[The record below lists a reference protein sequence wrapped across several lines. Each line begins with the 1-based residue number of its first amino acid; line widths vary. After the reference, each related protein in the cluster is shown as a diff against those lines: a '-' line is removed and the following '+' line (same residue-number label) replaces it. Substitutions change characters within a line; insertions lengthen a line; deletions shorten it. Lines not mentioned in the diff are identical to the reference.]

1 MIPVNDIRKFLN
13 SLPPGIKLVAV
24 SKTHTCGEI
33 MEIYQAG
40 HKIFG
45 ENRVQELTYKY
56 QQLPKDIEWH
66 MVGHLQT
73 NKVKY
78 IAPFVHMIHSVD
90 SMKLLMM
97 INKEAAKLNR
107 IIDCLLEI
115 HIAGEISKFGLNREE
130 CKMFVRSDELKDL
143 HNIRLTGL
151 MGMASFTEDEQL
163 IRSEFRDLRQMF
175 DEIKNLDCQPQV
187 QFTCLSMGMSGDY
200 KIALEEGSTM
210 IRVGTLIFGERIIS
224 AE

>member
-1 MIPVNDIRKFLN
+1 MIPVNDISKFLS

-33 MEIYQAG
+33 MGIYQSG

-90 SMKLLMM
+90 SMKLLSM
-97 INKEAAKLNR
+97 INREAAKYNR

-115 HIAGEISKFGLNREE
+115 HIARETSKFGFNREE
-130 CKMFVRSDELKDL
+130 LKLFVLADELKDL

-163 IRSEFRDLRQMF
+163 IRSEFRELREMF
-175 DEIKNLDCQPQV
+175 DEIRNQDCLPQV
-187 QFTCLSMGMSGDY
+187 RFTDLSMGMSGDY
-200 KIALEEGSTM
+200 KIALEEGSTI
-210 IRVGTLIFGERIIS
+210 IRIGTLIFGARIVDV
-224 AE
+224 